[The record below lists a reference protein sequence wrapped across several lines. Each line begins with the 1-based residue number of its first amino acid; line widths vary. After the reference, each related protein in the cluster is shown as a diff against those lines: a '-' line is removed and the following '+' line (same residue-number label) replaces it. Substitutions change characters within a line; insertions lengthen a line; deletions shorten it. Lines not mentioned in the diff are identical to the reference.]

1 MLTHHQALTDRPL
14 ARDVSNEAPGQT
26 RQLMNIIIVGPP
38 GAGKGT
44 QADRLAQWLNV
55 PHVASGDFFRAE
67 LRAGTPL
74 GLQAQAFLD
83 KGLLVP
89 DDLTSSM
96 ILSRLDRPDCAAGVV
111 LDGYP
116 RTLRQAQA
124 LDAAFAQE
132 GRQRKINAVLLL
144 MVSEQTVVH
153 RMMDRIS
160 CSNCGKVYNLTY
172 SPPMAPGIC
181 DRCGHEL
188 YVRSDDKLATLQE
201 RLHIYNS
208 ETRPMIDYYRQRNLV
223 EVIDGEQSMDEVFHD
238 LVEHIEAHG
247 DYTSQ
252 IRARD

>member
-1 MLTHHQALTDRPL
+1 
-14 ARDVSNEAPGQT
+14 
-26 RQLMNIIIVGPP
+26 MNIIIVGPP

-44 QADRLAQWLNV
+44 QADRLAQWLKV

-74 GLQAQAFLD
+74 GLRAQGYLD
-83 KGLLVP
+83 KGQLVP
-89 DDLTSSM
+89 DDLTSDM
-96 ILSRLDRPDCAAGVV
+96 ILSRLKRPDCAEGVV

-124 LDAAFAQE
+124 LDSAFVQE
-132 GRQRKINAVLLL
+132 GSQRGIDVVLLL
-144 MVSEQTVVH
+144 MVSEDTVMH

-160 CSNCGKVYNLTY
+160 CGNCGKVYNLTY
-172 SPPMAPGIC
+172 SPPLVPGIC
-181 DRCGHEL
+181 DRCGHAL

-208 ETRPMIDYYRQRNLV
+208 ETRPMIAYYQQRDLV
-223 EVIDGEQSMDEVFHD
+223 ETIDGEQSMDAVFTD

-247 DYTSQ
+247 DYSSQ
-252 IRARD
+252 IRA

>member
-1 MLTHHQALTDRPL
+1 
-14 ARDVSNEAPGQT
+14 
-26 RQLMNIIIVGPP
+26 MNIIIVGPP

-74 GLQAQAFLD
+74 GLQAQAYLD

-89 DDLTSSM
+89 DDLTSDM
-96 ILSRLDRPDCAAGVV
+96 ILERLSRPDCARGVV

-124 LDAAFAQE
+124 LDAAFANE
-132 GRQRKINAVLLL
+132 GRQRKIDLVLLL
-144 MVSEQTVVH
+144 SVSENTVLH

-172 SPPMAPGIC
+172 SPPRVPGIC
-181 DRCGHEL
+181 DRCGHAL
-188 YVRSDDKLATLQE
+188 YIRSDDKLATLQE
-201 RLHIYNS
+201 RLQIYSS
-208 ETRPMIDYYRQRNLV
+208 ETWPMIEYYQRRNLV
-223 EVIDGEQSMDEVFHD
+223 ETIDGEQTMDTVFNK

-247 DYTSQ
+247 
-252 IRARD
+252 

>member
-1 MLTHHQALTDRPL
+1 
-14 ARDVSNEAPGQT
+14 
-26 RQLMNIIIVGPP
+26 MNIIIVGPP

-74 GLQAQAFLD
+74 GLQAQAYLD

-89 DDLTSSM
+89 DDLTSEM
-96 ILSRLDRPDCAAGVV
+96 ILSRLNRPDCAAGVV

-124 LDAAFAQE
+124 LDVAFAQE
-132 GRQRKINAVLLL
+132 GRNRRINVVLLL
-144 MVSEQTVVH
+144 TVSEQTVVH
-153 RMMDRIS
+153 RMLDRIS

-172 SPPMAPGIC
+172 SPPRVPGIC
-181 DRCGHEL
+181 DRCGHAL

-201 RLHIYNS
+201 RLQIYNS
-208 ETRPMIDYYRQRNLV
+208 ETRPMIEYYQQRNLV
-223 EVIDGEQSMDEVFHD
+223 ETIDGEQTMDAVFND

-247 DYTSQ
+247 DYSSQ
-252 IRARD
+252 IRA